1 MGQYH
6 LTVNLTK
13 REFIDPHKLGDG
25 LKLAEQSRGPKPGGT
40 NDALHLLL
48 AVSNGRGGGDFPS
61 SSDPEAKWIG
71 RWGGDKI
78 AVVGDYGE
86 DSDLPEEFSASRIYR
101 RCRSTKEER
110 TEESGDAD
118 PGYTDIT
125 DELCKV
131 LEVAYEIV
139 YVGDGWRERV
149 SVWDIENLSMTHAIG
164 NGRVARIG
172 RDDYSVP
179 SVVAALRMAKKA
191 GPKYTL
197 AELHATGHLVRVL

>member
-25 LKLAEQSRGPKPGGT
+25 LKLTEQCHGKPGGT

-48 AVSNGRGGGDFPS
+48 AVSNGRGGGDFTCS
-61 SSDPEAKWIG
+61 ADPESKWIG
-71 RWGGDKI
+71 RWGGDRI

-86 DSDLPEEFSASRIYR
+86 DSDLPAEFSASRIYR

-110 TEESGDAD
+110 AEENGDDD

-125 DELCKV
+125 EALLPT
-131 LEVAYEIV
+131 LEIAYEIV
-139 YVGDGWRERV
+139 YVGGGWRERV
-149 SVWDIENLSMTHAIG
+149 SVWDIDGMGMTHAVG

-172 RDDYSVP
+172 RDDFTIP
-179 SVVAALRMAKKA
+179 SVVAALRVARKA
-191 GPKYTL
+191 GTKYTF
-197 AELHATGHLVRVL
+197 AELHETGKLVRVLR